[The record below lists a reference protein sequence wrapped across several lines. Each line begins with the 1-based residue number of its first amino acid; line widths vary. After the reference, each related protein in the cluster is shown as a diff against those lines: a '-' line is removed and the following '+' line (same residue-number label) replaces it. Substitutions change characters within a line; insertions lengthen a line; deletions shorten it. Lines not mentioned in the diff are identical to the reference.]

1 MEKLVGRERE
11 IHELELSYNS
21 NRSEMVVLYGR
32 RRVGKTFLVRNYFQ
46 DKYTFHFVGA
56 HKKTKSEQLE
66 NFGKALAR
74 YGLNDIPSFENW
86 SQAFDCLITLL
97 ENSADERKVVFL
109 DEMPWADTKGS
120 EFLTSFEYFW
130 NNWVSGRDDIMLVAC
145 GSATSW
151 MKEKLE
157 DNQGGLHNRKT
168 RVIYLR
174 PFNLHECKQY
184 LDNHGIDWDEY
195 QTIQCYMVMGGIPY
209 YMSLLEPELSLQ
221 ENIDNLYFRRNGALR
236 EEFHDLYSALFR
248 KSDSYISVVKFL
260 SEKREGFL
268 RDEIEA
274 KTGLSGGTLSKI
286 LKNLERCDFIS
297 AYSQFGNKTKLT
309 LYRLCDFYTLFYFR
323 FIMNDN
329 SKDEHYWSHHFTDRS
344 VESWQGFTF
353 EQVCLQHLE
362 QIKKALGIN
371 GMATEA
377 SAWRYVAPKSVSA
390 EDEETEKR
398 NRGAQIDLVIK
409 RADRITHL
417 CEMKFSQIPYSI
429 AASYTD
435 KLLERKSLFMTQTG
449 TQHGVVMTFVTPYG
463 LANSKNSSLIHSV
476 ITAKDLM
483 KE

>member
-1 MEKLVGRERE
+1 LVENKKFTNWNSVTILTGLKWLSYMEEG
-11 IHELELSYNS
+11 ELERHFWLGIF
-21 NRSEMVVLYGR
+21 SE
-32 RRVGKTFLVRNYFQ
+32 TN
-46 DKYTFHFVGA
+46 TH
-56 HKKTKSEQLE
+56 SI
-66 NFGKALAR
+66 N
-74 YGLNDIPSFENW
+74 
-86 SQAFDCLITLL
+86 
-97 ENSADERKVVFL
+97 
-109 DEMPWADTKGS
+109 
-120 EFLTSFEYFW
+120 
-130 NNWVSGRDDIMLVAC
+130 
-145 GSATSW
+145 
-151 MKEKLE
+151 
-157 DNQGGLHNRKT
+157 T

-195 QTIQCYMVMGGIPY
+195 QTIQCYMVMEGIPY
-209 YMSLLEPELSLQ
+209 YMSLLEPELSFQ

-268 RDEIEA
+268 
-274 KTGLSGGTLSKI
+274 
-286 LKNLERCDFIS
+286 
-297 AYSQFGNKTKLT
+297 

-377 SAWRYVAPKSVSA
+377 SAWRYVAPKSISV

-429 AASYTD
+429 ATSYYD
-435 KLLERKSLFMTQTG
+435 KLLERKSLFMNQTG